1 MKPQLTILAI
11 SLALAGCG
19 GSGGSD
25 TPTSSSSAPTYTVSG
40 TITAQNIDLQSKVC
54 ADINQNYMCDS
65 SEPSSTANANG
76 EFSITSIKKS
86 ILSVPLL
93 AQVDTGI
100 AANSAS
106 GYASSYAY
114 IAAPGLQ
121 KTTGNEINGIS
132 SLLAGYVADGL
143 TVAEANNKLKAQLAK
158 SGITISGDI
167 QDDLSASE
175 LASLEQNIVSTIKAF
190 KHSNRAFMLAQ
201 LSSKFDKSAAD
212 YVSGVLSNDEVAA
225 FADFLEGELKAAT
238 ALNDTG
244 VVRYFSDID
253 DTQDVVE
260 VQSSFPGQD
269 AEYGFDKTELNT
281 NTGNGF
287 QFAKL
292 DSDGQV
298 LSDDATQWSCVLDQ
312 RSGLIWESKT
322 DDENSLQYKER
333 QFALELPGVVT
344 PYDQDVD
351 LATCK
356 TKGDA
361 VCTTQDYV
369 DHINALNLCGKSDW
383 RLPTFHEFYNLLDFG
398 ETEKNAD
405 GKVYGLTYKY
415 FPHQSIGG
423 QYTEIGSVWNQSI
436 IFNQY
441 SNTTVDGGFY
451 YNEIGTLGDDRGYIS
466 ALEIYSGDVDS
477 SDNYDSYQFPARL
490 VSLQGK

>member
-25 TPTSSSSAPTYTVSG
+25 TSASAAPTYTVSG
-40 TITAQNIDLQSKVC
+40 TVTAQNVDLQSKVC

-65 SEPSSTANANG
+65 GEPSSTANANG
-76 EFSITSIKKS
+76 EFSITSTKKS

-100 AANSAS
+100 AANSTSAS
-106 GYASSYAY
+106 ASSYAY

-121 KTTGNEINGIS
+121 KNTGNEINGIS

-143 TVAEANNKLKAQLAK
+143 TIAEANNKLKAQLAK
-158 SGITISGDI
+158 SGITISGNI

-175 LASLEQNIVSTIKAF
+175 LASLEQNVVSTIKAF
-190 KHSNRAFMLAQ
+190 KHSNSAFMLAQ
-201 LSSKFDKSAAD
+201 LSAKFDKSAAD
-212 YVSGVLSNDEVAA
+212 YVGGVLDNDQVTA
-225 FADFLEGELKAAT
+225 FANFLEGELKAAT

-244 VVRYFSDID
+244 VLRYFSDID
-253 DTQDVVE
+253 DTQNVVE
-260 VQSSFPGQD
+260 PQRSFPGQD
-269 AEYGFDKTELNT
+269 AEYGFDKTELND

-292 DSDGQV
+292 DSSGQV
-298 LSDDATQWSCVLDQ
+298 LADDAAEWSCVLDQ

-322 DDENSLQYKER
+322 DDESSIQYKDR
-333 QFALELPGVVT
+333 ILALELPGLVT

-361 VCTTQDYV
+361 ICTTQDYV
-369 DHINALNLCGKSDW
+369 EHINAMNLCGKSDW
-383 RLPTFHEFYNLLDFG
+383 RLPTFNEFYNVLDFG
-398 ETEKNAD
+398 ETETNSD
-405 GKVYGLTYKY
+405 GEVYGLTYKY
-415 FPHQSIGG
+415 FPHQTLGID
-423 QYTEIGSVWNQSI
+423 YTTYTGSVWTQSI
-436 IFNQY
+436 TYSQY
-441 SNTTVDGGFY
+441 TNTAVEGGFY
-451 YNEIGTLGDDRGYIS
+451 YNEIGTQGSDRGVVGSI
-466 ALEIYSGDVDS
+466 EIYSGDVDS
-477 SDNYDSYQFPARL
+477 SDNYDSYQFPVRL

>member
-25 TPTSSSSAPTYTVSG
+25 TSAPNYTVSG
-40 TITAQNIDLQSKVC
+40 RVTAQNVDLQSKVC

-65 SEPSSTANANG
+65 GEPSSTANANG
-76 EFSITSIKKS
+76 EFSIVSTKKS

-93 AQVDTGI
+93 ARVETGI
-100 AANSAS
+100 AAKSTSGSA
-106 GYASSYAY
+106 ASYAY
-114 IAAPGLQ
+114 LAAPGLQ
-121 KTTGNEINGIS
+121 KNTGNEINGIS

-143 TVAEANNKLKAQLAK
+143 KIAEANSKLKAQLAK
-158 SGITISGDI
+158 RGITISGDI

-175 LASLEQNIVSTIKAF
+175 LASLEQNIVSTIKVF
-190 KHSNRAFMLAQ
+190 KHSNRAFMLAK
-201 LSSKFDKSAAD
+201 LSAKFDKSAAD
-212 YVSGVLSNDEVAA
+212 YVGGLLDNDQVTS
-225 FADFLEGELKAAT
+225 FANFLEGELKAAT
-238 ALNDTG
+238 VLNDTG
-244 VVRYFSDID
+244 VLRYFSDID

-260 VQSSFPGQD
+260 SQSSFPGQD
-269 AEYGFDKTELNT
+269 AEYGFDKTELNA

-287 QFAKL
+287 QFVKL
-292 DSDGQV
+292 DSSGKV
-298 LSDDATQWSCVLDQ
+298 LADDAAQWSCVLDQ

-322 DDENSLQYKER
+322 DDENSMQHKDR
-333 QFALELPGVVT
+333 QFALELPGKVT

-351 LATCK
+351 MATCK
-356 TKGDA
+356 AKGDA

-369 DHINALNLCGKSDW
+369 EHINSINLCGKSDW

-398 ETEKNAD
+398 ETEAHTN
-405 GKVYGLTYKY
+405 GKAYGLTYKY

-423 QYTEIGSVWNQSI
+423 EYTEIGSVWNKSI
-436 IFNQY
+436 IYNQY
-441 SNTTVDGGFY
+441 SNTTVNGGFY
-451 YNEIGTLGDDRGYIS
+451 YNEIGTLGGDRGYIS
-466 ALEIYSGDVDS
+466 SLEIYSGDVDS